1 MKILLPWELLILLSL
16 KCHLAERITRHG
28 PMFTQEPSDGIF
40 PLSGDDNKIFINCRA
55 KGNPKPH
62 YRWKFNGRDLNIDM
76 DSNYSLVEGNLLINT
91 PQAMKHGGTYQCIA
105 TNALGT
111 ILSREAKVEFAYL
124 QNSSSKARSPVSV
137 REGQAVVLLCGPPPH
152 SGEIRYSWIYNGRP
166 SILVRDNRRFVS
178 QRTGNLYI
186 AKVEASDVGNYTCV
200 VKNMMSNA
208 TVYSSPTPVV
218 LRRDAVMGEYEP
230 KIEVQF
236 EETLH
241 VAKGSSVRLECFALG
256 NPVPAISWRRADGS
270 PFPGKIKINH
280 SNGVLEIPYFR
291 PEDAGLYECVAENS
305 RGRSVAKGQL
315 IFKDVEQLRWVH
327 TLRDA
332 YMAMEADLHWECRA
346 SSKPQ
351 PVYTW
356 LKNGQALVSQD
367 RISIEGGKLTVS
379 RVNLDDSGMYQCLA
393 QNEQG
398 AIYASAE
405 LKVVASPPD
414 FSKSPLKKSTLV
426 QRGGEVVM
434 ECRPHA
440 SPRATFSWRK
450 AGELLKDGERWTV
463 LDDGTLRITN
473 VSERDAGRYTCVARN
488 PFGTA
493 SSSGTL
499 LVKEPTKITVPPLSM
514 DATVGE
520 SIVLPC
526 EVSRDATVK
535 PTFKWFFSGKLVD
548 FSRHD
553 HFEMIGGGSSGDL
566 MVRNI
571 QLKHSGK
578 YVCMVHTAVDSV
590 SAAAD
595 LLVRG
600 PPGAP
605 EGVMVGEVTDRTAQ
619 LSWGP
624 GSDNHSP
631 ITLYIVQARTAFS
644 IGWQAVRT
652 VPDSVPGQM
661 TSVTVVGLNPWL
673 EYEFRVAAVNGVGA
687 GQPSA
692 ASVPVRTRPAAP
704 EVAPAGVSGGG
715 GDRGELVI
723 QWEPVPEE
731 QQNGDGF
738 GYLVAFRPLG
748 SPSWA
753 QSMVPSVDAS
763 RYVFRNDS
771 IPPLSRFEVKVG
783 VYNSRGEGPFSPVAI
798 IYSAEEE
805 PSVAP
810 TNVWARSLSAT
821 EVQVF
826 WESIPTTLSKAR
838 IRGYEVLWWEEGSPE
853 GDARKEQVAVSPAL
867 IAGLRGSTLYSVSV
881 RAHNSGG
888 VGPAAAPVRVTT
900 KKPPPSQPPGNIEWN
915 LTNSKIFLNWEH
927 VKAMDNES
935 EVTGYKV
942 VYRQNWRRRTSVVET
957 NRTSVELQA
966 PSGEDLLVLIKASS
980 DGGDGSYS
988 NPIHIPKMS
997 SLNSRGYFSSDAS
1010 KMVHGHVVVFFM
1022 LTWLL
1027 L

>member
-16 KCHLAERITRHG
+16 KCHLAERIIRHG
-28 PMFTQEPSDGIF
+28 PVFTQEPSDGVF
-40 PLSGDDNKIFINCRA
+40 PLSGDDSKIFINCKA

-62 YRWKFNGRDLNIDM
+62 YRWKFNGRDLDIDT
-76 DSNYSLVEGNLLINT
+76 DSNYSLVEGSLLINN
-91 PQAMKHGGTYQCIA
+91 PQALKHGGTYQCNA
-105 TNALGT
+105 TNAFGT

-124 QNSSSKARSPVSV
+124 QNFSSKARSPVSV

-152 SGEIRYSWIYNGRP
+152 SGEIRYSWTYNGRP
-166 SILVRDNRRFVS
+166 SILVQDNRRFVS

-200 VKNMMSNA
+200 VKNVMSNA

-236 EETLH
+236 EEILH
-241 VAKGSSVRLECFALG
+241 VTKGSSVRLECFALG
-256 NPVPAISWRRADGS
+256 NPVPTISWRRADGS

-291 PEDAGLYECVAENS
+291 PEDAGFYECLAENS
-305 RGRSVAKGQL
+305 RGRSVAKGHL
-315 IFKDVEQLRWVH
+315 IFKDVEHLHWAQ

-332 YMAMEADLHWECRA
+332 YMAMEADLHWECRT
-346 SSKPQ
+346 SSKSQ
-351 PVYTW
+351 PVYIW
-356 LKNGQALVSQD
+356 LKNGQALVSKD
-367 RISIEGGKLTVS
+367 RIHVDGSKLTVS
-379 RVNLDDSGMYQCLA
+379 RVNLEDSGMYQCLA
-393 QNEQG
+393 KNEYG
-398 AIYASAE
+398 VIYASAE

-414 FSKSPLKKSTLV
+414 FSKGPLKKSTLV
-426 QRGGEVVM
+426 QRGGEVVI

-450 AGELLKDGERWTV
+450 GGELLKDGERRTI

-473 VSERDAGRYTCVARN
+473 VSEQDAGRYTCVARN

-493 SSSGTL
+493 SSTGSL
-499 LVKEPTKITVPPLSM
+499 VVKEPTKITVPPLSM

-526 EVSRDATVK
+526 EVSRDSTVK
-535 PTFKWFFSGKLVD
+535 PAFKWFFNGKLID

-566 MVRNI
+566 MVRNV

-605 EGVMVGEVTDRTAQ
+605 EGVLVGEVTDRTAQ

-644 IGWQAVRT
+644 IGWQAIRT

-661 TSVTVVGLNPWL
+661 TSATVVGLNPWV

-687 GQPSA
+687 GQPSS
-692 ASVPVRTRPAAP
+692 ASVPIRTRPAAP
-704 EVAPAGVSGGG
+704 EVSPASVRGGD

-731 QQNGDGF
+731 LQNGDGF
-738 GYLVAFRPLG
+738 GYVVAFRLLG
-748 SPSWA
+748 SASWT
-753 QSMVPSVDAS
+753 QSAVPSVDTS
-763 RYVFRNDS
+763 RYVFKNDS
-771 IPPLSRFEVKVG
+771 IPALSRFEVKVG
-783 VYNSRGEGPFSPVAI
+783 VYNTMGEGPYSPVAI

-810 TNVWARSLSAT
+810 SKVWARSLSAS

-826 WESIPTTLSKAR
+826 WDPIPITHSKAR
-838 IRGYEVLWWEEGSPE
+838 IRGYEVLCWEEGSQEDEP
-853 GDARKEQVAVSPAL
+853 RKERVAGSPAL
-867 IAGLRGSTLYSVSV
+867 ITGLKGSMLYSVSV

-888 VGPAAAPVRVTT
+888 VGPATAPVGITT

-942 VYRQNWRRRTSVVET
+942 VYRQNWRRRTNVVET
-957 NRTSVELQA
+957 NRTSVELQV
-966 PSGEDLLVLIKASS
+966 PSGEDLLIQIKASS

-1010 KMVHGHVVVFFM
+1010 KMACAHEVMFLM